1 MTRESVDLAGRKN
14 KSKVTKNMGLDPV
27 AKEKSK
33 VTKDEWREYTKTVW
47 SIANTSH
54 GDHPAV
60 FPVEIPLRL
69 AKLFSFYGET
79 VLDPFAGTGTTARA
93 VIPLGRRAVCVD
105 QNADYVSTIKKECGK
120 LQNGHGPGFESL
132 VAVRGDSR
140 NLSFVEDNSV
150 GLVVTSPPYWNKA
163 DYGNSESNLGKIESY
178 GSFIQAIRPVFE
190 ECFRALMP
198 GRKMCVI
205 TANVNQH
212 TDHGLLTFP
221 LATDFAV
228 LLRDIGF
235 VMVNEIIWSKD
246 GTGGKWGSYGAQR
259 PIFGSYPYPPN
270 FLFKNVHEYIL
281 IFAKPGL
288 TKTKGPKVKLYS
300 DLVAG
305 MGRLTPINDLD
316 LDGAPPALPL
326 Q

>member
-1 MTRESVDLAGRKN
+1 MTKTSARK
-14 KSKVTKNMGLDPV
+14 KKGKAARQVSLDPG

-33 VTKDEWREYTKTVW
+33 VTKDEWKEYTKTVW

-54 GDHPAV
+54 DDHPAV
-60 FPVEIPLRL
+60 FPAEIPLRL

-105 QNADYVSTIKKECGK
+105 QNGDYVRTIKKECSK
-120 LQNGHGPGFESL
+120 LQNGHDPGFEPL

-140 NLSFVEDNSV
+140 NLRFIEDDTV

-163 DYGNSESNLGKIESY
+163 DYGKSESNLGNIESY
-178 GSFIQAIRPVFE
+178 STFIESIRPVFE
-190 ECFRALMP
+190 ECFRVLMP
-198 GRKMCVI
+198 GRKMCVV

-221 LATDFAV
+221 LATDLAV
-228 LLRDIGF
+228 LLRKIGF

-281 IFAKPGL
+281 IFAKPAL

-300 DLVAG
+300 ELIGG
-305 MGRLTPINDLD
+305 MERLSPGNDLD
-316 LDGAPPALPL
+316 QEGVPLRQPL

>member
-1 MTRESVDLAGRKN
+1 MTKKLVRHKNGKIPKNGSVDP
-14 KSKVTKNMGLDPV
+14 D

-33 VTKDEWREYTKTVW
+33 VTKEEWREYTKTVW

-54 GDHPAV
+54 EDHPAV
-60 FPVEIPLRL
+60 FPAEIPLRL

-93 VIPLGRRAVCVD
+93 VIPIGRRAVCVD
-105 QNADYVSTIKKECGK
+105 QNPAYVRTIKKECGK
-120 LQNGHGPGFESL
+120 LQNGHGSDFEPL

-140 NLSFVEDNSV
+140 NLGFIEDNSV
-150 GLVVTSPPYWNKA
+150 GMVVTSPPYWNKA
-163 DYGNSESNLGKIESY
+163 DYGNAKDNLGNIESY
-178 GSFIQAIRPVFE
+178 SDFLEGIRPVFE
-190 ECFRALMP
+190 ECFRTLKP
-198 GRKMCVI
+198 GRKMCIV

-228 LLRDIGF
+228 LLRKIGF

-281 IFAKPGL
+281 IFAKPAL
-288 TKTKGPKVKLYS
+288 TKTKGPKVKIYS
-300 DLVAG
+300 DLIG
-305 MGRLTPINDLD
+305 GIERLRSGTSFGA
-316 LDGAPPALPL
+316 DGAPVRLTA

>member
-1 MTRESVDLAGRKN
+1 MTPKKAKTI
-14 KSKVTKNMGLDPV
+14 KSKVEGKRRLDPITR
-27 AKEKSK
+27 EKSK
-33 VTKDEWREYTKTVW
+33 VTREEWREYTKTVW
-47 SIANTSH
+47 RIANTSH
-54 GDHPAV
+54 NDHPAV
-60 FPVEIPLRL
+60 FPLEIPLRL

-105 QNADYVSTIKKECGK
+105 QNADYVRIIKKECGK
-120 LQNGHGPGFESL
+120 LQNGHGPEFEPL

-140 NLSFVEDNSV
+140 NMKFVEDNSV

-163 DYGNSESNLGKIESY
+163 NYGGSEINLGNIESY
-178 GSFIQAIRPVFE
+178 GSFVKGMRPVFE

-198 GRKMCVI
+198 GRKMCVV

-212 TDHGLLTFP
+212 TDRGLLTFP

-281 IFAKPGL
+281 IFAKPSL

-300 DLVAG
+300 ELIDGIEGLNPIEEIDRDGVP
-305 MGRLTPINDLD
+305 LTPS
-316 LDGAPPALPL
+316 L

>member
-1 MTRESVDLAGRKN
+1 MTEHSAKKN
-14 KSKVTKNMGLDPV
+14 KGKAAKKVSLTRD

-54 GDHPAV
+54 DDHPAV
-60 FPVEIPLRL
+60 FPAEIPLRL

-105 QNADYVSTIKKECGK
+105 QNGDYVRTIKKECSK
-120 LQNGHGPGFESL
+120 LQNGHGPDFESL
-132 VAVRGDSR
+132 IAVRGDSR
-140 NLSFVEDNSV
+140 NLSFIEDNSV

-163 DYGNSESNLGKIESY
+163 DYGNSESNLGNIESY
-178 GSFIQAIRPVFE
+178 SVFIDGIRPVFE
-190 ECFRALMP
+190 ECFRTLMP
-198 GRKMCVI
+198 GRKMCVV

-228 LLRDIGF
+228 LLRKIGF

-270 FLFKNVHEYIL
+270 FLFKNVHEYVL
-281 IFAKPGL
+281 IFAKPAL

-300 DLVAG
+300 DLIG
-305 MGRLTPINDLD
+305 GLERLSPGNDLD
-316 LDGAPPALPL
+316 LEVLPARQPL

>member
-1 MTRESVDLAGRKN
+1 MKKTSARKTKGKATN
-14 KSKVTKNMGLDPV
+14 KMGLAPG

-54 GDHPAV
+54 ADHPAV
-60 FPVEIPLRL
+60 FPAEIPLRL

-105 QNADYVSTIKKECGK
+105 QNADYVRTIKKECGK
-120 LQNGHGPGFESL
+120 LQNGHGPDFEPL

-140 NLSFVEDNSV
+140 NLGFIEDSSV

-163 DYGNSESNLGKIESY
+163 DYGNSESNLGNIESY
-178 GSFIQAIRPVFE
+178 SSFIEGIQPVFE

-198 GRKMCVI
+198 GRKMCVV

-228 LLRDIGF
+228 LLRKIGF

-281 IFAKPGL
+281 IFAKPAL
-288 TKTKGPKVKLYS
+288 TKTKGPKVKLYN
-300 DLVAG
+300 DLIG
-305 MGRLTPINDLD
+305 GIERLSPGNDLD
-316 LDGAPPALPL
+316 PDGLPVRQPL

>member
-1 MTRESVDLAGRKN
+1 MTKKPAKDKKG
-14 KSKVTKNMGLDPV
+14 KVAKAVRLDAD
-27 AKEKSK
+27 AKEKSR

-54 GDHPAV
+54 DDHPAV

-69 AKLFSFYGET
+69 GKLFSFYGET

-93 VIPLGRRAVCVD
+93 VIPIGRRAVCVD
-105 QNADYVSTIKKECGK
+105 QNADYVRTIEKECGK
-120 LQNGHGPGFESL
+120 LQNGHGPGFEPL
-132 VAVRGDSR
+132 VAVCGDSR
-140 NLSFVEDNSV
+140 NLEFIADNSV

-163 DYGNSESNLGKIESY
+163 NYGDSRDNLGNIENY
-178 GSFIQAIRPVFE
+178 RTFIEGIRPVFE
-190 ECFRALMP
+190 ECFRTLMP
-198 GRKMCVI
+198 GRKMCVV

-221 LATDFAV
+221 LATDFAI
-228 LLRDIGF
+228 LLRQIGF

-281 IFAKPGL
+281 IFAKPAL
-288 TKTKGPKVKLYS
+288 AKTKGPKVKIYRDLIGGPKGLSFGS
-300 DLVAG
+300 DLDAEGVSV
-305 MGRLTPINDLD
+305 RH
-316 LDGAPPALPL
+316 PL

>member
-1 MTRESVDLAGRKN
+1 MTKHSVRK
-14 KSKVTKNMGLDPV
+14 KSKATKKMSLDPA

-33 VTKDEWREYTKTVW
+33 VTKDEWRAYTKTVW

-54 GDHPAV
+54 NDHPAV
-60 FPVEIPLRL
+60 FPAEIPLRL

-105 QNADYVSTIKKECGK
+105 QNAGYVRTIKKECGN
-120 LQNGHGPGFESL
+120 LQNGRGPDFEAL

-140 NLSFVEDNSV
+140 NLKFIEDNSV

-163 DYGNSESNLGKIESY
+163 DYGDSESNLGNIESY
-178 GSFIQAIRPVFE
+178 SAFIEGIRPVFE

-198 GRKMCVI
+198 GRKMCVV

-228 LLRDIGF
+228 LLRKIGF

-270 FLFKNVHEYIL
+270 FLFKNVHEYVL
-281 IFAKPGL
+281 IFAKPAL
-288 TKTKGPKVKLYS
+288 TKTKGPKVKIYS
-300 DLVAG
+300 DLISS
-305 MGRLTPINDLD
+305 MERLSPDNDLEP
-316 LDGAPPALPL
+316 DGLPVRQPL